1 MPDPDHQKKAFD
13 WREIEQEIATKLIWA
28 AFLGVAY
35 LVYIVPRQLDA
46 LLLTQ
51 KYLIERNQQTEQL
64 VSRVQGQVDGLS
76 TRVARLEGSK

>member
-1 MPDPDHQKKAFD
+1 MTDPDLQKKSFD

>member
-1 MPDPDHQKKAFD
+1 MSDPDDHKKAFD

-46 LLLTQ
+46 MLLTQ
-51 KYLIERNQQTEQL
+51 RYLVERNQQTEQL

-76 TRVARLEGSK
+76 TRVARMEGSK